1 MVTANLIQFP
11 TSIAYTLITHHWNM
25 LCTFVYQSFSDTC
38 LELQF
43 FWVSTQLFPVVLK
56 SNWWLIIFMKV
67 TPAPIFFF
75 TPNLITTKIQ
85 ITSAMSIV
93 FCFPQV
99 VWGLTR
105 RDVIEVRIT
114 AGGRIHHN
122 LRHVISRKSRGI
134 LKTHRCWSQTI
145 HNCMMEILWHEI

>member
-1 MVTANLIQFP
+1 MYICISTIFRYLFRTAIFL
-11 TSIAYTLITHHWNM
+11 S
-25 LCTFVYQSFSDTC
+25 VYPAVPSCFEV
-38 LELQF
+38 EL
-43 FWVSTQLFPVVLK
+43 VVDNFHE
-56 SNWWLIIFMKV
+56 SY
-67 TPAPIFFF
+67 PRPHFFF